1 MIVEIIICADRSD
14 QIVIMT
20 HEEVKLAVGE
30 NLQYN
35 HHISYE
41 TKTNK

>member
-1 MIVEIIICADRSD
+1 MMIVEIIICADK
-14 QIVIMT
+14 IIIKT